1 MRKIYTSILFFL
13 TIITLIS
20 CKKEEV
26 DDTAYTA
33 VAVVNASPT
42 AATYDVYLGATKLN
56 TAALPL
62 GGGIAYVQQI
72 AGNYDLKFTVAGR
85 GESVYTKSVSLA
97 QNSFQTFFLVGSP
110 SSFDGVFAV
119 DNLAA
124 TSTTQAFVR
133 FVNLSPDAPALTLGI
148 TGGAAVGTSQ
158 SFKGVG
164 SFVPVA
170 TGAQSFELKDNSSVV
185 RATLTGVNL
194 VANGYYT
201 VIARGLVTPVSSSD
215 LPLAAQL
222 IVTK

>member
-1 MRKIYTSILFFL
+1 MRKIYTSILCFL
-13 TIITLIS
+13 TIIALFS
-20 CKKEEV
+20 CKKQEV
-26 DDTAYTA
+26 DTTAYAAITI
-33 VAVVNASPT
+33 VNASPT
-42 AATYDVYLGATKLN
+42 AATYDVYLSGNKLN
-56 TAALPL
+56 TSALPL
-62 GGGIAYVQQI
+62 GGGVSYTQLVA
-72 AGNYDLKFTVAGR
+72 ASYDLKFTVAGR
-85 GESVYTKSVSLA
+85 GESVFTRTVNLN
-97 QNSFQTFFLVGSP
+97 QNTYHSFYLIGSP
-110 SSFDGVFAV
+110 SSFDGIFAV
-119 DNLAA
+119 DDLTA

-148 TGGAAVGTSQ
+148 TGGATVGSSQ
-158 SFKGVG
+158 AFKGIG

-201 VIARGLVTPVSSSD
+201 VIARGLVTPISSSD